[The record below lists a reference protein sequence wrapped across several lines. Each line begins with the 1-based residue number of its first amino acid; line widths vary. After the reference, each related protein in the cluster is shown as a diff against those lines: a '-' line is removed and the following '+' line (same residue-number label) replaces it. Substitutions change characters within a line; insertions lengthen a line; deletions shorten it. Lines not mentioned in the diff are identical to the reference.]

1 MYVDM
6 YRNSFPY
13 DNRRVMDCGLDDI
26 ETQMEFER
34 EDGAK
39 KTERK
44 TVKSTLYAGMR
55 ASIQSAHVTEIV
67 NVGSSATTMRG
78 EGFSFFHF

>member
-26 ETQMEFER
+26 ETQMEGE
-34 EDGAK
+34 
-39 KTERK
+39 KTGRRK
-44 TVKSTLYAGMR
+44 PKGKQSKALYMRVCVHPYKVRTLQKS
-55 ASIQSAHVTEIV
+55 
-67 NVGSSATTMRG
+67 
-78 EGFSFFHF
+78 